1 MSKKN
6 IILTL
11 SLVVNS
17 FFLIILAIYFFT
29 PMFLYQVMQINLPR
43 FCEFASSKEMMEENK
58 EKDELYEASIMGYC
72 DFDFVKE
79 SYLNQKEKG
88 NLSD

>member
-6 IILTL
+6 IILSF
-11 SLVVNS
+11 SLFLNS

-29 PMFLYQVMQINLPR
+29 PIFLYQVMQINLPR
-43 FCEFASSKEMMEENK
+43 FCEFASLEIEQNK
-58 EKDELYEASIMGYC
+58 EGDENYEAAVMGYC

-79 SYLNQKEKG
+79 SYLNQKEKV